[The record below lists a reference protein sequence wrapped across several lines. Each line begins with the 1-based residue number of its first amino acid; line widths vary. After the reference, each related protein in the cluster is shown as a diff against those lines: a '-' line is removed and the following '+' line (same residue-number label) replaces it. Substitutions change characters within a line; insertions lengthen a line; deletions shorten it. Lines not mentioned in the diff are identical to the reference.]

1 MVMEEEMDKL
11 TVYMRLEQQKQLSR
25 RKVCV
30 NDVSSIFCT
39 SDRVEGEIKGLI
51 IETIRGKKTVIK
63 AVDIIRQI
71 TQNYNNVDVVLFGE
85 PEVLV
90 EYEDGEKNKILEAI
104 KVIAVGILIFF
115 GSAFTIMAFNNDI
128 SITGVFE
135 HFYKQMTGID
145 KPKISGLEIFYSIGL
160 ALGIIIFFNHIGKR
174 KLSDDVTPIQV
185 EMNKHNKDTY
195 ETIIDKVKEKC
206 DD

>member
-1 MVMEEEMDKL
+1 MDKL